1 MCNSTVMPRNGG
13 DMRGRPALP
22 LGKHG
27 AVWTVRDGKKYVAYC
42 YFRDMDG
49 VTRRVKASAATAQGA
64 RNKLQERLDTRT
76 VTGAGDI
83 TPDTTV
89 AGLAEAWLAG
99 LTVRRPGGS
108 EGIGQSTKDDYAR
121 HTRNHILPA
130 LGALRLREVTV
141 GRVEAFLNTKKDTPS
156 IARNVKTI
164 LQLMFGMAARLDA
177 IESNVVRDTSTVKYA
192 RKVTAMSVE
201 DVEAF
206 RAHVGAWA
214 GDDPGREYVV
224 DITDLFIATGLRP
237 GELLGLLWSD
247 IDFKDRTLTVSGT
260 LKVDSVNGFHR
271 QDYPK
276 SESGKRTLVLPDF
289 VWPMLARRKIADTSE
304 KVFPGRG
311 DVWRRPA
318 NFHTTWKAARGE
330 KWAGVRQKDFRT
342 AVATLI
348 AREVGSEAAAGQL
361 GHSSDAVTRK
371 HYIEKLRIT
380 QDNSAVLDRKAK

>member
-1 MCNSTVMPRNGG
+1 
-13 DMRGRPALP
+13 MRGRPALP

-27 AVWTVRDGKKYVAYC
+27 AFWMGRNGKAYVAYC

-49 VTRRVKASAATAQGA
+49 VTRRVKASATTAQAA

-76 VTGAGDI
+76 VTGVGDI
-83 TPDTTV
+83 TADSTV
-89 AGLAEAWLAG
+89 QQLAVAWQDS
-99 LTVRRPGGS
+99 LTV
-108 EGIGQSTKDDYAR
+108 GQSTKDDYAR
-121 HTRNHILPA
+121 HTKNHVLPG
-130 LGALRLREVTV
+130 LGGLRLREVTV
-141 GRVEAFLNTKKDTPS
+141 GRVEAFLNTKRDKPS
-156 IARNVKTI
+156 IARNCRVI
-164 LQLMFGMAARLDA
+164 LSLMFGMAARFDA
-177 IESNVVRDTSTVKYA
+177 VDANIVRDTSTVKYD
-192 RKVTAMSVE
+192 RKVKAMSVE

-271 QDYPK
+271 QPYPK

-289 VWPMLARRKIADTSE
+289 VWPMLAKRKIADTSE

-311 DVWRRPA
+311 DVWRRPP

-330 KWAGVRQKDFRT
+330 KWAGVKPKDFRT
-342 AVATLI
+342 AVATMI
-348 AREVGSEAAAGQL
+348 QRHSGSAAAAGQL
-361 GHSSDAVTRK
+361 GHSSTAVTEK
-371 HYIEKLRIT
+371 YYIEKEHKT
-380 QDNSAVLDRKAK
+380 QDNSAVLGRRNGGTA